1 MEKHLLDKLNNHHNV
16 PKRLDIMLIGTNYDV
31 FSADVYYHKTC
42 YNKFTYEYQKKRN
55 VTSFNEI
62 AVLHYFPCQTELKII
77 KNHETFLFN
86 KLMRD
91 AKEIS
96 EKNGLE
102 EPPAEFRHSNRLKE
116 KLLDH
121 FGEKIQF

>member
-86 KLMRD
+86 KLM
-91 AKEIS
+91 
-96 EKNGLE
+96 
-102 EPPAEFRHSNRLKE
+102 
-116 KLLDH
+116 
-121 FGEKIQF
+121 